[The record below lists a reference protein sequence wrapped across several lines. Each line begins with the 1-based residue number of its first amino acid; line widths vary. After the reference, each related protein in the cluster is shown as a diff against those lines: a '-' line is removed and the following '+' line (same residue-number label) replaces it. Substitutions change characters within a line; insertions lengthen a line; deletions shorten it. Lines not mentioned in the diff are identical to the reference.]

1 MQHALIVE
9 DLPDIRHW
17 LVQTLLQ
24 AYPFIN
30 ITTAA
35 RRIEALEIVA
45 QLPRI
50 TQGEPPLSAS
60 IARRVLQYF
69 SMAAADRQRVFPQIE
84 EAVKLTERHRPLI
97 FNKLH

>member
-24 AYPFIN
+24 AYPFIH

-50 TQGEPPLSAS
+50 T
-60 IARRVLQYF
+60 
-69 SMAAADRQRVFPQIE
+69 
-84 EAVKLTERHRPLI
+84 
-97 FNKLH
+97 